1 MNMNK
6 VIIIFGVL
14 AAIVIVFLFI
24 QFSPLNKNASRDQA
38 NTVTIKDQTFSIT
51 VAESEEEKQKGLS
64 GLDNL
69 PLDEGKLFIFEN
81 PDTHSFWM
89 KDMKF
94 PIDII
99 YINGDKI
106 VSITENAKPP
116 AENIENPTC
125 ETIGCYQSSE
135 PADKALE
142 INAGLSKKYGFQPGD
157 TVKIKLK

>member
-1 MNMNK
+1 MNINK
-6 VIIIFGVL
+6 LIVIFGVI

-24 QFSPLNKNASRDQA
+24 QFSPLNKNASQGKTS
-38 NTVTIKDQTFSIT
+38 TVTIKDQTFSVT
-51 VAESEEEKQKGLS
+51 VAETEEEKQKGLS

-69 PLDEGKLFIFEN
+69 PLDEGKLFVFEK
-81 PDTHSFWM
+81 PDTYSFWM

-116 AENIENPTC
+116 AENVENPTC
-125 ETIGCYQSSE
+125 ETIGCYQSSG

-142 INAGLSKKYGFQPGD
+142 INAGLSKKYNFQPGD
-157 TVKIKLK
+157 TVQIKSE